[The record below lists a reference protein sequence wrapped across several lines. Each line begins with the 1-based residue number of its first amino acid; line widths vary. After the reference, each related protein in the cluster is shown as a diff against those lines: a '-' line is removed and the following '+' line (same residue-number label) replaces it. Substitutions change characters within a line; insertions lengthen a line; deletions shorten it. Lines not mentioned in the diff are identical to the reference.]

1 MNLKKALAQIED
13 LQAQYF
19 DNLMSASELESQIL
33 RIEKQYMAK
42 KKVKAVDK
50 LKAKLLKEARE

>member
-1 MNLKKALAQIED
+1 MNIKKAFAQIED

-33 RIEKQYMAK
+33 RIEKQYMDK
-42 KKVKAVDK
+42 KTVEAVDK
-50 LKAKLLKEARE
+50 LKAKLLKEAGE